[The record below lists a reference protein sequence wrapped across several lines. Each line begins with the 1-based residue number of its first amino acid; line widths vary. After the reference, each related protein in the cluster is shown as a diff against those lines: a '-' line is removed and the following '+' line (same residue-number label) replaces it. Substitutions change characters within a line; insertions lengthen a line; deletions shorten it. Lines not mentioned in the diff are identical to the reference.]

1 MIKLSNKSD
10 AKNDAQRFG
19 GEFGPYRKPGTTGVP
34 LSTFKTLVW
43 TSNIGGLLLCVIA
56 LEMLFVR
63 QMFFWGLMAMLGG
76 VAIAL
81 FPSNYEIVGMSDDG
95 DSPQKM
101 TIKKKASKIRQASAT
116 WRVQITYNSP
126 DKKSD
131 VFKKQY
137 QTLGL
142 KFFSSNRTVITMSKN
157 DPFWDLK
164 TDSGSS
170 RRALAFSGLKMRLR
184 APKSHF
190 FKNLHATLDL
200 QVLIFS

>member
-1 MIKLSNKSD
+1 MSNKRD

-81 FPSNYEIVGMSDDG
+81 FPSNYEIVGMSDDD
-95 DSPQKM
+95 DSLQKM
-101 TIKKKASKIRQASAT
+101 SIKKKAK
-116 WRVQITYNSP
+116 
-126 DKKSD
+126 
-131 VFKKQY
+131 
-137 QTLGL
+137 
-142 KFFSSNRTVITMSKN
+142 
-157 DPFWDLK
+157 
-164 TDSGSS
+164 
-170 RRALAFSGLKMRLR
+170 
-184 APKSHF
+184 
-190 FKNLHATLDL
+190 
-200 QVLIFS
+200 

>member
-1 MIKLSNKSD
+1 MIKLSNKRD

-81 FPSNYEIVGMSDDG
+81 FPSNYEIVGMSDDDDG
-95 DSPQKM
+95 LQKM
-101 TIKKKASKIRQASAT
+101 SIKKKAK
-116 WRVQITYNSP
+116 
-126 DKKSD
+126 
-131 VFKKQY
+131 
-137 QTLGL
+137 
-142 KFFSSNRTVITMSKN
+142 
-157 DPFWDLK
+157 
-164 TDSGSS
+164 
-170 RRALAFSGLKMRLR
+170 
-184 APKSHF
+184 
-190 FKNLHATLDL
+190 
-200 QVLIFS
+200 

>member
-1 MIKLSNKSD
+1 MSSKSD

-81 FPSNYEIVGMSDDG
+81 FPSNYEIVGMSDDD
-95 DSPQKM
+95 DSLQKM
-101 TIKKKASKIRQASAT
+101 TIKKKAK
-116 WRVQITYNSP
+116 
-126 DKKSD
+126 
-131 VFKKQY
+131 
-137 QTLGL
+137 
-142 KFFSSNRTVITMSKN
+142 
-157 DPFWDLK
+157 
-164 TDSGSS
+164 
-170 RRALAFSGLKMRLR
+170 
-184 APKSHF
+184 
-190 FKNLHATLDL
+190 
-200 QVLIFS
+200 